1 MPAFN
6 MTKRTVAFGI
16 ALGLAGIS
24 TAGVLA
30 YLRGVESRAFAG
42 VQTVQAYVAKDTIP
56 SGTKADTATANGL
69 IVRQTM
75 PRVVI
80 AEGAIRTL
88 DQIKGKVAAV
98 NIQRGEQILISRF
111 QAPGLKGRLQIPAD
125 RQAMSVEVAL
135 PPGVAGYVQVGDH
148 VSIVAQLAVS
158 KAAGS
163 DKAATETRVQ
173 YLLQNI
179 EVLAIGQ
186 RIVVVPGEREEDV
199 VAKQA
204 QQQQAQ
210 TKVMMTLA
218 LSPAELEKLAYA
230 IMQGEVYFA
239 LLPPG
244 QENAST
250 PGRTAENAF
259 Q

>member
-1 MPAFN
+1 MPAFT

-16 ALGLAGIS
+16 ALGLAGVS
-24 TAGVLA
+24 TAGVLV

-56 SGTKADTATANGL
+56 SGTKADTAAANGL

-75 PRVVI
+75 PRVVLV
-80 AEGAIRTL
+80 EGALRTL

-98 NIQRGEQILISRF
+98 NIHKGEQILVSRF
-111 QAPGLKGRLQIPAD
+111 QAAGARGRLPIPAD
-125 RQAMSVEVAL
+125 RQAMSVEVAV
-135 PPGVAGYVQVGDH
+135 PPGVGGYVQVGDH
-148 VSIVAQLAVS
+148 VSIVAEITVPKANS
-158 KAAGS
+158 K
-163 DKAATETRVQ
+163 DATEVRVQ

-186 RIVVVPGEREEDV
+186 RIVVAPGEDEEDA
-199 VAKQA
+199 VATQAKKQKT
-204 QQQQAQ
+204 Q
-210 TKVMMTLA
+210 TKVLMTLA
-218 LSPAELEKLAYA
+218 LTPPELEKLAYA
-230 IMQGEVYFA
+230 ILQGEVYFA
-239 LLPPG
+239 LVPPG